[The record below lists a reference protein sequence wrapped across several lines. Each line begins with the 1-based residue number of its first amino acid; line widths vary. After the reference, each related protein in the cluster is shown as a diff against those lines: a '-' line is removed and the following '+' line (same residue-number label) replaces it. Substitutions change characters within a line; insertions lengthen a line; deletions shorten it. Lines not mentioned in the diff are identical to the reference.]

1 MTVLEATPMSSKVSI
16 FKIVIVPKSHFLTII
31 TVFIIQV
38 DPQRAG
44 EEPAG
49 APEELPGEAEGHRAA
64 ELRQLEAHH
73 AWAVEQGQTFH

>member
-1 MTVLEATPMSSKVSI
+1 M
-16 FKIVIVPKSHFLTII
+16 
-31 TVFIIQV
+31 FIIQV